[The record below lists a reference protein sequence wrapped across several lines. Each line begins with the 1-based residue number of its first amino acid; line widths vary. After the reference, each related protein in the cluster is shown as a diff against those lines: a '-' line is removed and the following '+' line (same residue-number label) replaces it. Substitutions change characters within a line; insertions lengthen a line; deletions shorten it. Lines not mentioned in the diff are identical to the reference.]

1 MITTYN
7 GTDPLGKLTTVGTAT
22 SITAATPIGTTTFDD
37 LLKMVCP
44 FDTNTTT
51 KKEVKSIKSI
61 NFPSDIKTVHIND
74 KKKVVTVVFANG
86 SKGIARCHPNDEFD
100 PVVGFCTAVTYALFK
115 SRTQCL
121 KYVNNKVKEQKDKDS
136 KKK

>member
-7 GTDPLGKLTTVGTAT
+7 GTSTIGKLNTTGTAT
-22 SITAATPIGTTTFDD
+22 LATGTSLTTTFDD
-37 LLKMVCP
+37 LLKMTCP
-44 FDTNTTT
+44 FDTTT
-51 KKEVKSIKSI
+51 KKEVKSMKSI
-61 NFPSDIKTVHIND
+61 NFPTDIKTVHIND

-121 KYVNNKVKEQKDKDS
+121 KYVNNKVKEQNDKNS